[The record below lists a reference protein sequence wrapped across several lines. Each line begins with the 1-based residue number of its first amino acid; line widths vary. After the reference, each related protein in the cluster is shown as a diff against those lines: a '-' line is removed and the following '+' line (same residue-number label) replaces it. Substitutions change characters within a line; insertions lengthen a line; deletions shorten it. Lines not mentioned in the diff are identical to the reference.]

1 MTNEE
6 MKKALEKG
14 EVTAKVTLA
23 HTLAI
28 FQAV

>member
-6 MKKALEKG
+6 MKKALAKG
-14 EVTAKVTLA
+14 GLAAKVTLA

>member
-6 MKKALEKG
+6 MKMALEKG
-14 EVTAKVTLA
+14 GVAAKVTLA

-28 FQAV
+28 FQTV